1 MSLRR
6 TLLAAL
12 AATALIAPAAHAQ
25 PADMHAST
33 AQAAAK
39 AQQHKQDLRSPDAR
53 DASVTLHRNTHA
65 VNAPGA
71 TAAGSASEQPPAVPA
86 GQPTWPVNPKPI
98 AAPVQQPVDN
108 GSPLPMIP
116 LVAGL
121 LGVVLAATAAR
132 YGVRRSQRRTRVA
145 L

>member
-1 MSLRR
+1 MTLPR
-6 TLLAAL
+6 TVLAAL
-12 AATALIAPAAHAQ
+12 AAAALIAPAAQAQ

-39 AQQHKQDLRSPDAR
+39 AQHQLKQDLRSPDAR
-53 DASVTLHRNTHA
+53 DASVTVHRSTHA

-71 TAAGSASEQPPAVPA
+71 TAVGSASELPPA
-86 GQPTWPVNPKPI
+86 GQPTWPVNPTPL
-98 AAPVQQPVDN
+98 AAPVQQPVDD
-108 GSPLPMIP
+108 GSPVPVIP

-121 LGVVLAATAAR
+121 LGVLIAATAAR

>member
-1 MSLRR
+1 MTLRR

-12 AATALIAPAAHAQ
+12 AAAALIAPAAQAQ
-25 PADMHAST
+25 GGEMDASP

-39 AQQHKQDLRSPDAR
+39 AQQQPQQDLRSPDAR
-53 DASVTLHRNTHA
+53 DAAVKPPRSGPT

-71 TAAGSASEQPPAVPA
+71 TAADSASQLPPA
-86 GQPTWPVNPKPI
+86 GQPTWPVNPSPI
-98 AAPVQQPVDN
+98 VAPAQEPVDD
-108 GSPLPMIP
+108 GSPFPVIP

-121 LGVVLAATAAR
+121 LGVVLAAAAAR

>member
-1 MSLRR
+1 MTVRR

-12 AATALIAPAAHAQ
+12 AAAALIAPAAQAQ
-25 PADMHAST
+25 SADIHAST

-39 AQQHKQDLRSPDAR
+39 AQQQPQQDLRSPDAR
-53 DASVTLHRNTHA
+53 DAAVNPPHSGPT

-71 TAAGSASEQPPAVPA
+71 TAADSASQLPPA

-98 AAPVQQPVDN
+98 AAPAQEPVDD
-108 GSPLPMIP
+108 GSPVPVIP
-116 LVAGL
+116 LVAAL
-121 LGVVLAATAAR
+121 LGVVLAAAAAR

>member
-1 MSLRR
+1 MTLRR

-12 AATALIAPAAHAQ
+12 AAAALIAPAAQAQ

-39 AQQHKQDLRSPDAR
+39 AQQQPTQDLRSPDAR
-53 DASVTLHRNTHA
+53 DATVKPPHSGPF
-65 VNAPGA
+65 VNEPGA
-71 TAAGSASEQPPAVPA
+71 TAVGSASELTVPPA

-98 AAPVQQPVDN
+98 AAPAQEPVDD
-108 GSPLPMIP
+108 GSPVPVIP
-116 LVAGL
+116 LVAAL
-121 LGVVLAATAAR
+121 LGVVLAAAAAR